1 MQVIECQIV
10 QLTKHKINI
19 THRYMLDKMDHMPLC
34 PRCESS
40 IEVMTKVLEGGLP
53 SIGLDF

>member
-1 MQVIECQIV
+1 MQVIGFQIV
-10 QLTKHKINI
+10 QLTEHKINI
-19 THRYMLDKMDHMPLC
+19 THPYTLDKMDPMPFC

>member
-1 MQVIECQIV
+1 MQVIECQIF

-19 THRYMLDKMDHMPLC
+19 THRYMLDKMDPMPLC

-40 IEVMTKVLEGGLP
+40 IEVMT
-53 SIGLDF
+53 